1 MTEAPHIPVLY
12 DEVMRYLEPKP
23 GGRYIDCTVGAGGHA
38 AGLLEASAPGGV
50 LLGLDADADT
60 LALARE
66 RLARFG
72 ERVTLAHANF
82 RTLAAAARSHGFD
95 AAGGVLMDLGLSSMD
110 VDDPERGFSFLRDG
124 PLDMRY
130 DRSAGQTAAALVNT
144 LTEAALADIIYRY
157 GEERRA
163 RAIARRI
170 VEARPLHT
178 TIELARVVEAAAP
191 RRPGQRGPHPATR
204 TFQALRIAVNDELGA
219 LEAGLAAAIE
229 LLRPGGVVAVI
240 AFHSLEDR
248 VVKQVFRRESRD
260 CICPPGQPV
269 CTCDHRAVLAVL
281 TRKPVSSGAEE
292 VERNPRSR
300 SAKLRAARKK
310 DFNHE

>member
-1 MTEAPHIPVLY
+1 MRLQMTETPHIPVLY
-12 DEVMRYLEPKP
+12 DAAMRYLEPKP

-72 ERVTLAHANF
+72 ERVTLAHANC

-95 AAGGVLMDLGLSSMD
+95 SPGGVLMDLGLSSMD
-110 VDDPERGFSFLRDG
+110 VDDAERGFSFLRDG

-130 DRSAGQTAAALVNT
+130 DRSTGQTAAGLVNM
-144 LTEAALADIIYRY
+144 LPEATLADIIYRY

-191 RRPGQRGPHPATR
+191 RHPGQRGPHPATR

-219 LEAGLAAAIE
+219 LEAGLEAAIE
-229 LLRPGGVVAVI
+229 LLQPGGVVAVI
-240 AFHSLEDR
+240 SFHSLEDR

-260 CICPPGQPV
+260 CICPPCQPV
-269 CTCDHRAVLAVL
+269 CTCDHRASLAVL
-281 TRKPVSSGAEE
+281 TRKPVSPGAAE

-300 SAKLRAARKK
+300 SAKLRAARKL
-310 DFNHE
+310 